1 MHCSIDIYSF
11 SVILWELA
19 TGRVLE
25 YNLGV
30 PGPPYDRDDVNARV
44 RDGTRPLMYDAAD
57 VCGEEVVQLIKKC
70 WDVDRQ
76 TRPSSSEI
84 KVRDP
89 LSFFQCVP
97 LLKTRQGD
105 VSA

>member
-1 MHCSIDIYSF
+1 MHFSIDIYSF

-25 YNLGV
+25 RNLGV
-30 PGPPYDRDDVNARV
+30 PGPPYDRKEVNARV
-44 RDGTRPLMYDAAD
+44 RDTRPLMYDAAN
-57 VCGEEVVQLIKKC
+57 VCGDEVVQLIKQC

-89 LSFFQCVP
+89 LSFSNAC
-97 LLKTRQGD
+97 RC
-105 VSA
+105 